1 MKKRKWEVLTFTLIL
16 VVLSYGGYY
25 MNQQQYQM
33 YVRVTPDSENDPEWP
48 SKKKWFDASKWI
60 KDSHYVKINDAYLLN
75 VRYIHIEKLN
85 DFRITLTLQE
95 AIRRSINLEPK
106 LLDLYKMDNQIF
118 FQTMKDNISCEYL
131 RTQFDA
137 KTLTPVND
145 YFLFFFTYKGI
156 DYEVEVLRK
165 PYEDGFSFPY
175 SGFDHKAGYWHST
188 SPAQYSYRDYI
199 AGKVIK

>member
-1 MKKRKWEVLTFTLIL
+1 MKKRKWGVLTFILIL

-106 LLDLYKMDNQIF
+106 LLDLLKWI
-118 FQTMKDNISCEYL
+118 I
-131 RTQFDA
+131 R
-137 KTLTPVND
+137 
-145 YFLFFFTYKGI
+145 FFFK
-156 DYEVEVLRK
+156 L
-165 PYEDGFSFPY
+165 
-175 SGFDHKAGYWHST
+175 
-188 SPAQYSYRDYI
+188 
-199 AGKVIK
+199 

>member
-156 DYEVEVLRK
+156 DYEVEVLRE

-175 SGFDHKAGYWHST
+175 SGFVHKAGYWHST

>member
-75 VRYIHIEKLN
+75 VKYIHIEKLN

-156 DYEVEVLRK
+156 DYEVEVLRE

-175 SGFDHKAGYWHST
+175 PGFDHKAGYWHST

>member
-75 VRYIHIEKLN
+75 VKYIHIEKLN

-156 DYEVEVLRK
+156 DYEVEVLRE

>member
-1 MKKRKWEVLTFTLIL
+1 
-16 VVLSYGGYY
+16 

-33 YVRVTPDSENDPEWP
+33 YVRVTPDSENDPEWA

-156 DYEVEVLRK
+156 DYEVEVLRE

-175 SGFDHKAGYWHST
+175 SGFVHKAGYWHST

>member
-1 MKKRKWEVLTFTLIL
+1 
-16 VVLSYGGYY
+16 

-145 YFLFFFTYKGI
+145 YFLH
-156 DYEVEVLRK
+156 L
-165 PYEDGFSFPY
+165 
-175 SGFDHKAGYWHST
+175 
-188 SPAQYSYRDYI
+188 
-199 AGKVIK
+199 

>member
-1 MKKRKWEVLTFTLIL
+1 MKKRKWGVLTFILIL

-156 DYEVEVLRK
+156 DYEVEVLRE

-175 SGFDHKAGYWHST
+175 SGFVHKAGYWHSI